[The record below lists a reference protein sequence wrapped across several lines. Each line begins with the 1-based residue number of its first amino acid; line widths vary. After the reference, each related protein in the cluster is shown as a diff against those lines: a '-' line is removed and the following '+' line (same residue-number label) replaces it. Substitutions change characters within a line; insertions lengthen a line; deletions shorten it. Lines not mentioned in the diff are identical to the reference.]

1 MKGLRITRR
10 GKLVVF
16 LALVAFAIFANYLLR
31 DWTVY
36 GPMPV

>member
-10 GKLVVF
+10 GKLVVL
-16 LALVAFAIFANYLLR
+16 LAMIAFAILVNYLLR

-36 GPMPV
+36 GPMPL